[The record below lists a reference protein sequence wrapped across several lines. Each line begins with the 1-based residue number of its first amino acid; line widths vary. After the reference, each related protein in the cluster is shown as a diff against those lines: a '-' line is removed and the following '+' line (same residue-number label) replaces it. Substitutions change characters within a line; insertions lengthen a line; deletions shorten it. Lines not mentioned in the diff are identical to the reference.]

1 MCEILLSINPEH
13 IEKIFE
19 GKKEYEYRKIKCRR
33 KVDKIIIYA
42 TFPVMKVVGEADVK
56 EVLVASPKEIWDKT
70 KKKAGINKEFFDEYY
85 DNRVFA
91 VAYQLINIVK
101 YEYPKELLDYG
112 IKTAPQ
118 SFVYV

>member
-1 MCEILLSINPEH
+1 MDFDQSLL
-13 IEKIFE
+13 KIRR
-19 GKKEYEYRKIKCRR
+19 KMWYYRYEYFEN
-33 KVDKIIIYA
+33 IIEIGG
-42 TFPVMKVVGEADVK
+42 KDE
-56 EVLVASPKEIWDKT
+56 EIWDKT
-70 KKKAGINKEFFDEYY
+70 QNKAGSNKDFLDEYY

>member
-70 KKKAGINKEFFDEYY
+70 QKKAGINKDFFDEYY

>member
-101 YEYPKELLDYG
+101 YE
-112 IKTAPQ
+112 
-118 SFVYV
+118 